1 MTSHLTCSHRVLLAL
16 LAVCFTFSC
25 DRERHGVV
33 PAAAIAPIQ
42 EARGPSPLMSASAST
57 SLAAVEVN
65 QTLYCRI
72 LARVADKLEAEVNAA
87 RQQPS
92 LTEEDAHALL
102 DKLNPTG
109 GGRALFADVFREQ
122 GISGDAVAAFVR
134 RDPSAADHCVKQFQD
149 RLGRAGSVITS
160 ITQSASP
167 SGSSGP
173 SFRTDLGKALQDAR
187 VQGRGVL
194 LVFSAAWDPVSTQMG
209 KETFRNTDVQS
220 QIDARFIAVRV
231 DITDDNAPGV
241 QKALLSYAV
250 VGLPTLILLDASGK
264 EVKRLTEL
272 TDAAGLLES
281 LAAVPTNVV
290 STRAAGR

>member
-1 MTSHLTCSHRVLLAL
+1 MRRDSHFAASSDRAPPNKAMDPARGSRRPRLIARLDWRDTRYLSTSTMGTLRMTSHLTCSHHVLLAL

-65 QTLYCRI
+65 QL
-72 LARVADKLEAEVNAA
+72 
-87 RQQPS
+87 
-92 LTEEDAHALL
+92 
-102 DKLNPTG
+102 
-109 GGRALFADVFREQ
+109 
-122 GISGDAVAAFVR
+122 
-134 RDPSAADHCVKQFQD
+134 QD
-149 RLGRAGSVITS
+149 RLGRAGAVIGS

-167 SGSSGP
+167 SGSSDP

-194 LVFSAAWDPVSTQMG
+194 LVFSAAWNMPSTQMD

-231 DITDDNAPGV
+231 DVTDDEGPGV

-272 TDAAGLLES
+272 TDAAGLLKS